1 MNAVVDTNVIAYH
14 LLASEPFVDEVEG
27 FWRLVAQPSA
37 PSIWDAELVNVLAM
51 SARQGVATP
60 ERSRAALDD
69 AAALG
74 IRSVGNRSLWRTA
87 LEIASRTRTSGYDAL
102 FIALALREKCA
113 LITFDKKLLTSFPDV
128 AKRPGALAR
137 RH

>member
-14 LLASEPFVDEVEG
+14 LLASEPFVEEVEG
-27 FWRLVAQPSA
+27 FWRLVAQPCA
-37 PSIWDAELVNVLAM
+37 PAIWEAELVNVLAL
-51 SARQGVATP
+51 SARHGVATP

-74 IRSVGNRSLWRTA
+74 IRSVGIRSLWHTA
-87 LEIASRTRTSGYDAL
+87 FEIATATRTSGYDAL
-102 FIALALREKCA
+102 FIALALRERCA
-113 LITFDKKLLTSFPDV
+113 LVTFDQQLLAAFPAV
-128 AKRPGALAR
+128 AKRPGALTR

>member
-14 LLASEPFVDEVEG
+14 LLASERFVEEVEG
-27 FWRLVAQPSA
+27 FWRLVAEPVA
-37 PSIWDAELVNVLAM
+37 PTIWEAELVNVLAM
-51 SARQGVATP
+51 SARQGVATA
-60 ERSRAALDD
+60 ERTRAALDD

-87 LEIASRTRTSGYDAL
+87 LEIATATRTSGYDAL
-102 FIALALREKCA
+102 FIALALREKCPLA
-113 LITFDKKLLTSFPDV
+113 TFDKKLLATFPDV